1 MSVTIREERP
11 EDIAA
16 IRLVNHKAF
25 GQPQEGQLI
34 EALRKNGGVLLSLV
48 AVKDSRVV
56 GHILYSPVSIELGG
70 NHVHGA
76 RSNRAALPVTIAALP
91 VGNLK
96 PSSRRCSVASTGS
109 RKQ

>member
-1 MSVTIREERP
+1 VSVTIREERP

-56 GHILYSPVSIELGG
+56 GTHSLQPGI
-70 NHVHGA
+70 N
-76 RSNRAALPVTIAALP
+76 
-91 VGNLK
+91 
-96 PSSRRCSVASTGS
+96 
-109 RKQ
+109 